1 MKLDVEMLSK
11 TSFALECTDCVQAY
25 SGASN
30 VLLDLFFFKPMKD
43 LG

>member
-1 MKLDVEMLSK
+1 MEVDVGMLSK
-11 TSFALECTDCVQAY
+11 TSFILEGKDCVQAY
-25 SGASN
+25 SRASN